1 MKESNH
7 LNVGKDMAREKLSNT
22 SKKCINWYSNIGEKY
37 LVKGK
42 MQITYILTIPLLNRV
57 PRKTLTCV

>member
-7 LNVGKDMAREKLSNT
+7 LNVGKDMAREKLSKT